1 MNSRHLMRAWGS
13 NEKPIIESKISSK
26 IHLAGLNK
34 EEQKTDKKDPK
45 GFILQLASR
54 KNTGYESDEDEYG
67 DPLTNIDEIQMQVM
81 NLMKMNMGTL

>member
-1 MNSRHLMRAWGS
+1 MRAWGS

-34 EEQKTDKKDPK
+34 EEQNTDKKDPK
-45 GFILQLASR
+45 DFILQLASR